1 MYLRSFPVLLGNSNN
16 ALIHT
21 GDKSQIPV
29 NKWLFLFPFSPHLPF
44 FEISL
49 SVRVPEYLFRG
60 LRKLHKVGNKSQN
73 STFTSEGGILL
84 HKCDK
89 HIETR

>member
-1 MYLRSFPVLLGNSNN
+1 MYLGSFPVLLGNSNN

-29 NKWLFLFPFSPHLPF
+29 NKMIISLSVSPHSPF
-44 FEISL
+44 FKISL

-60 LRKLHKVGNKSQN
+60 LRKFHKVGNKSQN
-73 STFTSEGGILL
+73 TTFTPEGGILS
-84 HKCDK
+84 HKCEK
-89 HIETR
+89 HMET